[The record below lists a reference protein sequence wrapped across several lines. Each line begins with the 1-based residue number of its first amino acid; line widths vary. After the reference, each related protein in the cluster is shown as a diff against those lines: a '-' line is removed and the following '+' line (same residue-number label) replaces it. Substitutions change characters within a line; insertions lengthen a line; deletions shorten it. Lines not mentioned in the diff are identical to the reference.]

1 MLFSA
6 RYWFAIQQM
15 GVFMKKLFAVA
26 ALATMSLGLGG
37 CATVLNGTSQDLSFQ
52 SDPDGAVIAIADGRT
67 CTTPCEFG
75 MKRGDDTSVTFTKE
89 GYKTTTLFIQSRTGA
104 STFGN
109 ILAGGIIGG
118 VVDGS
123 NGASNHLYPNPAYV
137 KLAPNDSSA
146 EAILLDKKGA
156 EISTVAAYN
165 DKVREDVEKGME
177 KKGLK
182 AKKSKK

>member
-1 MLFSA
+1 
-6 RYWFAIQQM
+6 M

-26 ALATMSLGLGG
+26 ALATMSMGLGG
-37 CATVLNGTSQDLSFQ
+37 CATVINGTSQDVEFK

-67 CTTPCEFG
+67 CTTPCAFG
-75 MKRGDDTSVTFTKE
+75 MKRGDDTSVTFTKD
-89 GYKTTTLFIQSRTGA
+89 GYVTTTVFIQSRTGA
-104 STFGN
+104 ATFGN

-137 KLAPNDSSA
+137 KLAPNDSGA
-146 EAILLDKKGA
+146 EAVLLDKNGA
-156 EISTVAAYN
+156 VISTVAAYN
-165 DKVREDVEKGME
+165 EKVREDVEKGME

-182 AKKSKK
+182 AKKSQEKADK